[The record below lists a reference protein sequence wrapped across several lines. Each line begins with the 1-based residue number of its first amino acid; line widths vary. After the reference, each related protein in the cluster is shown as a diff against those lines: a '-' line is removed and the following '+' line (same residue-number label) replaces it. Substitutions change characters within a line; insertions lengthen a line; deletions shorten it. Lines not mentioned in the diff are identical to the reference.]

1 MKNTLKHIVFLT
13 PGFARNEQ
21 DTTTIPALQEYI
33 FALKKEQPEL
43 KITIITFQFPFTKSS
58 YDWHNC
64 NIIPLNGKNKKWK
77 KILIWNSAFQ
87 LLKKLNKKQ
96 PISII
101 HSFWL
106 GECAFVGNLFS
117 NKFNIKHICTL
128 MGQDVKKKNF
138 YLKLLPLQNMNLICL
153 STFQKQYLLENDSLQ
168 PKIIPWGI
176 TKTKF
181 LPSTQKTID
190 IIGVG
195 SLIPVKNYEL
205 FIDIVFEIHKTL
217 PLKVVLL
224 GDGKDKEK
232 LQKKIKQLQLE
243 NAITLTGKL
252 SYNKT
257 LEYISKAKVLLH
269 TSHFESFG
277 MIFPE
282 ALESKTL
289 IVSKNVGC
297 AFPSENWF
305 ITETIEEMILACKKG
320 LISSFSNNCENP
332 FLIEKTVENY
342 LKVYNE

>member
-1 MKNTLKHIVFLT
+1 MKNTLNHIVFLT
-13 PGFARNEQ
+13 PGFAQNEQ

-33 FALKKEQPEL
+33 FALKKVQPEL
-43 KITIITFQFPFTKSS
+43 KITIIAFQFPFTKSS

-64 NIIPLNGKNKKWK
+64 HVIPLNGKNQKLK

-87 LLKKLNKKQ
+87 SLKKLNKKQ

-117 NKFNIKHICTL
+117 NKFDIKHICTL
-128 MGQDVKKKNF
+128 MGQDVKRKNF
-138 YLKLLPLQNMNLICL
+138 YLKLLPLQKMNLICL
-153 STFQKQYLLENDSLQ
+153 STFQKHYLLKNNSLQ
-168 PKIIPWGI
+168 PHIIPWGI

-181 LPSTQKTID
+181 LPLTQKTID

-195 SLIPVKNYEL
+195 SLIPVKNYDL
-205 FIDIVFEIHKTL
+205 FIDIVHEIHKTL
-217 PLKVVLL
+217 PIKVVVL

-243 NAITLTGKL
+243 NAITFTGKL
-252 SYNKT
+252 PYNKT

-297 AFPSENWF
+297 AIPSENWF
-305 ITETIEEMILACKKG
+305 IAETIEELILACKKG
-320 LISSFSNNCENP
+320 LITSFSTNGENP

>member
-1 MKNTLKHIVFLT
+1 MSFNLKHIVFLT
-13 PGFARNEQ
+13 PGFAQDEQ
-21 DTTTIPALQEYI
+21 DTTTIPAIQEYI
-33 FALKKEQPEL
+33 KALKQELPNL
-43 KITIITFQFPFTKSS
+43 KITIISFQFPFTKKA
-58 YDWHNC
+58 YNWHDC
-64 NIIPLNGKNKKWK
+64 SVISLAGKNKKYK
-77 KILIWNSAFQ
+77 KIQIWNKALQ
-87 LLKKLNKKQ
+87 VLKNINEEN

-117 NKFNIKHICTL
+117 NKYNVKHICTL
-128 MGQDVKKKNF
+128 MGQDVKKKNL
-138 YLKLLPLQNMNLICL
+138 YLKLLPIQKMNLVCVSDL
-153 STFQKQYLLENDSLQ
+153 QRQQLVKKYTLQ
-168 PKIIPWGI
+168 PKIIFWGI
-176 TKTKF
+176 NTLNF
-181 LPSTQKTID
+181 PNLAEKTID

-195 SLIPVKNYEL
+195 SLIPLKNYNL
-205 FIDIVFEIHKTL
+205 FIDIIFEIQKTH

-243 NAITLTGKL
+243 DVITLAGKL
-252 SYNKT
+252 PYYKT
-257 LEYISKAKVLLH
+257 LEYIANAKVLLH

-282 ALESKTL
+282 ALESKTI

-305 ITETIEEMILACKKG
+305 TAATKEEMILACKKG
-320 LISSFSNNCENP
+320 LISSFSTNFENP